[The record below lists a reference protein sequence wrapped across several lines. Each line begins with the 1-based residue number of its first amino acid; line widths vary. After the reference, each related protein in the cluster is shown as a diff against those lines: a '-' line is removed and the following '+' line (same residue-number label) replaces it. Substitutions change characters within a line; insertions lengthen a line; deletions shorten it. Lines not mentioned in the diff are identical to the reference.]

1 MKTTSRILKGL
12 LLCLFAVFAITV
24 CASPDVAQY
33 MAHVQMLPNGETSGV
48 LLMASPLVITFAR
61 DIQENL
67 YPDNAFYKNSKD
79 DSMWI
84 NGKTVRLPQ
93 SGAAPNVEK
102 NRAVLPAQIKQRTD
116 TAEEYD
122 IDEFTT
128 DPILIQDTEEMQLS
142 YAKRQ
147 SVLSDSISKINTEV
161 ADNFGQIWMPTL
173 AANMVRTSGG
183 SVATTAPSGTG
194 TRKAIADADLI
205 AAVTLMDRMNIDG
218 NNRFMAIPS
227 AMYAQLLAIDKFV
240 DYQKRGLVDLVKK
253 GLIGEIYGMQIYK
266 RSSLAMYD
274 NTGTPVKKAYGAA
287 GAATDN
293 EAALIWHKDA
303 VRRAEG
309 SVKVFSDIDKP
320 EYFGSVFSALV
331 NAGGRIAR
339 TDQKGVVAII
349 QTLLT

>member
-1 MKTTSRILKGL
+1 MKTPRILKFL
-12 LLCLFAVFAITV
+12 LLAIFSVIAIAV
-24 CASPDVAQY
+24 CASPDIAQLMVDY
-33 MAHVQMLPNGETSGV
+33 HVISSPDSNVSTA
-48 LLMASPLVITFAR
+48 MASPLVITFAR

-67 YPDNAFYKNSKD
+67 FPDNAWYKNSKD

-84 NGKTVRLPQ
+84 DGKTVRLPQ
-93 SGAAPNVEK
+93 AGAAPSVEK
-102 NRAVLPAQIKQRTD
+102 NRNVLPAQIKKRED

-128 DPILIQDTEEMQLS
+128 DPIFISDTEEMQLS

-147 SVLSDSISKINTEV
+147 SVLGDHVNTINTNV
-161 ADNFGQIWMPTL
+161 ADNFGQIWLPTL
-173 AANMVRTSGG
+173 ATNMVRTTGG
-183 SVATTAPSGTG
+183 TVDVTAPSGTG

-205 AAVTLMDRMNIDG
+205 KSVTLMDRMNVAAEG
-218 NNRFMAIPS
+218 RFMAIPTS
-227 AMYAQLLAIDKFV
+227 MYGQLLALDKFV

-266 RSSLAMYD
+266 RSYLAMYD
-274 NTGTPVKKAYGAA
+274 NTATPVKKAFGSV

-293 EAALIWHKDA
+293 EAVLIWQKDM

-309 SVKVFSDIDKP
+309 SVKVYSDIDKP
-320 EYFGSVFSALV
+320 EYYGSIFSAKV

-339 TDQKGVVAII
+339 ADQKGVVAII
-349 QTLLT
+349 QTLVS